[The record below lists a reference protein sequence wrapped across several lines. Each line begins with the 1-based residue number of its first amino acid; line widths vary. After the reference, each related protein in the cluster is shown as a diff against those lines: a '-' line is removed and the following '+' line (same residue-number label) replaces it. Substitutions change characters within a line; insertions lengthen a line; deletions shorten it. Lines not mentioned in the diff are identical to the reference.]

1 MLAIAAGVVHGV
13 NKLDLSSMS
22 LQQLEGCCKLQLLG
36 LTVLTNHLRP
46 ESKAVISELHDRCD
60 LIAHVCN
67 RSCNTRNEKKRRHL
81 LATNSMGS
89 QVLHW
94 AAQEL

>member
-22 LQQLEGCCKLQLLG
+22 LQQLEGHCKLQLLG

-46 ESKAVISELHDRCD
+46 ESKGVISELHDRCD
-60 LIAHVCN
+60 LNPHACN
-67 RSCNTRNEKKRRHL
+67 RTCNTQEKTGLDYTGLDQSRL
-81 LATNSMGS
+81 DYTGLD
-89 QVLHW
+89 
-94 AAQEL
+94 

>member
-22 LQQLEGCCKLQLLG
+22 LQQLEGPCKLRLLG

-46 ESKAVISELHDRCD
+46 ESKAVISELQDRCD
-60 LIAHVCN
+60 LNAHACK
-67 RSCNTRNEKKRRHL
+67 RSCNTQLSLEQLVWTHGQI
-81 LATNSMGS
+81 ACT
-89 QVLHW
+89 
-94 AAQEL
+94 

>member
-13 NKLDLSSMS
+13 NKVDLSSIS
-22 LQQLEGCCKLQLLG
+22 LQQLEGRYKLQLLG

-60 LIAHVCN
+60 LSARACK
-67 RSCNTRNEKKRRHL
+67 RSCITQEKKR
-81 LATNSMGS
+81 TETTT
-89 QVLHW
+89 VLP
-94 AAQEL
+94 LMLVGL